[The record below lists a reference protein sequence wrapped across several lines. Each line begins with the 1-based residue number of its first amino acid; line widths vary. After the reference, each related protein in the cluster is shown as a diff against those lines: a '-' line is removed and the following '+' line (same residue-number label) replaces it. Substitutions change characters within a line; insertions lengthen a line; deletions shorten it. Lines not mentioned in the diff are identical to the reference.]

1 MSKLS
6 VLQDFEVSNYSS
18 SFFGQKGTKEL
29 SLPTYFSVRFMK
41 SVPPCTAQKRPAE
54 EIRRG
59 LFCACSLKEE
69 EEEEEE
75 GTCVDHP
82 TSGEEEEEEE
92 EGAITKW
99 RKKWVGGSCW
109 RRKTRFFFG

>member
-1 MSKLS
+1 
-6 VLQDFEVSNYSS
+6 
-18 SFFGQKGTKEL
+18 
-29 SLPTYFSVRFMK
+29 MK
-41 SVPPCTAQKRPAE
+41 SVPPCSAPKRPAE

-59 LFCACSLKEE
+59 LFCACSLKE